1 MSGRRFGDPRCFVR
15 TPARLAFGLLLASV
29 ILGVASAAA
38 QSPSTASVEV
48 GYGESRLSAN
58 FPAWTNVYARA
69 TVSTGADRAYQVEAV
84 GRRAFDDAGV
94 YLGAAVTHPLAR
106 NWYGFAT
113 AGTSVGGFFFPRAN
127 VGAMVAKKWL
137 GRQQLVTTSALNFYA
152 QKDVHRDAILTGSVV
167 YYFSRPAALEVGVN
181 VGRSA
186 PGAVMSHNAFVVGT
200 VGDPLRYTLTARVA
214 AGREA
219 YTRVAI
225 DTALVAFASHVFS
238 FRWRQ
243 VVGRE
248 SGYVAELEH
257 YSNVLYH
264 RTGLSVGA
272 FVGTALLSRVRRTD
286 P

>member
-1 MSGRRFGDPRCFVR
+1 VR
-15 TPARLAFGLLLASV
+15 TQGRLAFGLLLASV
-29 ILGVASAAA
+29 IFGVASAAAA

-48 GYGESRLSAN
+48 GYGGSRLSAN

-69 TVSTGADRAYQVEAV
+69 AVSTGPDRAYQVEAV

-94 YLGAAVTHPLAR
+94 YFGAAITHPIAR

-127 VGAMVAKKWL
+127 VGAMIAKKWL

-152 QKDVHRDAILTGSVV
+152 QKDVHRDAIWTGSVV
-167 YYFSRPAALEVGVN
+167 YYFRRPAALQVGVN

-186 PGAVMSHNAFVVGT
+186 PGAVISHNEFVVGT

-219 YTRVAI
+219 YTRLAV
-225 DTALVAFASHVFS
+225 DTALVAFASRVFS
-238 FRWRQ
+238 LRWRQ

-248 SGYVAELEH
+248 SGFVTELEH
-257 YSNVLYH
+257 YSNVVYR

-272 FVGTALLSRVRRTD
+272 FVGTALLGRGRRAE